1 MKINK
6 LLLFSG
12 AALLSAGM
20 LSAKSVQADTNNL
33 VTKTVMHTSLIYD
46 ENGKSTGKLY
56 KAFQHVKVT
65 SPVEINGTKYYKI
78 GDDQYIKVSN
88 IDGVSRKVTHNAYV
102 YATSTRR
109 ANKVLLKKGQTIA
122 TYGGSFKFK
131 NGKRYYRI
139 GGPTKLYVKAY
150 NLSGVI
156 ATQDST
162 SSSASKD
169 DNNNTIT
176 TNSQASKGTLVT
188 KSALIYDSNG
198 KPFMGEI
205 NSSSVAG
212 AEGNRFFRSG
222 TRLSFE
228 GTKNISGQTYY
239 NVGNGMYIKKS
250 EIREI
255 VGQVLLKLKKGSKI
269 YDKAGN
275 VVSTKLPEGNVI
287 NYTGKINNI
296 DKATKYYFINNEGQP
311 QEIPYVT
318 IKGTDYYNLGKGQYV
333 KIGDVTTIN
342 GNKIFT
348 NHLTVTTTKQAP
360 LYNMKGEKTKDVIAK
375 NKKVQ
380 VEKEIINPQNVEDI
394 DDTGWTY
401 YFYKLKGEDKL
412 INLGDVNIQNPPFLP
427 VYFDENLPID
437 LSVSFPK
444 DTTVYNEQGEVK
456 YKGWVLPHTNGGSYH
471 VVKLMYIYVPSEQKA
486 ELFYEMASHH
496 LGLKNPTD
504 HTVMVGEDTGTTY
517 VKASDTN
524 YYAGIAIKP
533 SNTPEQAKAA
543 YEASLAK

>member
-6 LLLFSG
+6 LVLFSG
-12 AALLSAGM
+12 AALLSAGI

-46 ENGKSTGKLY
+46 KNGKSTGKLY

-109 ANKVLLKKGQTIA
+109 ANKVLLKKGQIVA

-156 ATQDST
+156 TTQDST

-169 DNNNTIT
+169 DNTIT
-176 TNSQASKGTLVT
+176 INSQASTGTLVT

-212 AEGNRFFRSG
+212 AEGSRFFRSG

-255 VGQVLLKLKKGSKI
+255 VGQVLLKLKKGSKL

-318 IKGTDYYNLGKGQYV
+318 IKGIDYYNLGKGQYIKV
-333 KIGDVTTIN
+333 ADVTTVN
-342 GNKIFT
+342 GNQIFT
-348 NHLTVTTTKQAP
+348 NYLTVTTTKQAP

-380 VEKEIINPQNVEDI
+380 VEREIINPQNVEDI

-427 VYFDENLPID
+427 VYFDENSPID

-496 LGLKNPTD
+496 LRLENPAD

-533 SNTPEQAKAA
+533 SNTPEQAKAT